1 MLKYLLLFLLLPVYL
16 YAVDC
21 GDGYEWRAKVTEK
34 NFHEYEECMSEAE
47 QKEGKLFT
55 TKTSMDEVH
64 NTYFISHKQQDKC
77 IQLDEYL
84 AEDDEISS
92 GKSFAELIKIKFDK
106 NKAKYDKQ
114 YKRYVMEVKSEGV
127 FRQIMFYPN
136 KNIEEI
142 FKFYHQNNYKLFGGI
157 PDNNTQLIRSSY
169 EPFDSYRCFWKE
181 KNKLFEIDGPNDYR
195 VDRMYM
201 EDKTG
206 VYVYQQDISAG
217 DLL

>member
-1 MLKYLLLFLLLPVYL
+1 MLKYLLILLLLPSYL

-47 QKEGKLFT
+47 IKEGKIFT
-55 TKTSMDEVH
+55 NKTSQADVH
-64 NTYFISHKQQDKC
+64 NTYFVSHKQQDAC

-84 AEDDEISS
+84 AEEDPISP

-106 NKAKYDKQ
+106 DKAMYDKKAQ
-114 YKRYVMEVKSEGV
+114 RYVMEIKSKYIP
-127 FRQIMFYPN
+127 RQIIFYPN
-136 KNIEEI
+136 KTIKEI
-142 FKFYHQNNYKLFGGI
+142 FKLYHEEDSYKLLGGVSG
-157 PDNNTQLIRSSY
+157 NNTQLIRSWN
-169 EPFDSYRCFWKE
+169 EPFDFYRCFWYE
-181 KNKLFEIDGPNDYR
+181 KNKLFEVDGPNDYR

-206 VYVYQQDISAG
+206 VYVYQQ
-217 DLL
+217 